1 MIKTLNCDKC
11 HRDYE
16 PYIDNLEPG
25 TDKIEVTVTGW
36 GKLDICP
43 SCYKLLHD
51 WWVSDND

>member
-1 MIKTLNCDKC
+1 MIKTLNCDRC
-11 HRDYE
+11 HQDYE

-25 TDKIEVTVTGW
+25 TDKIEVTVAGW